1 MPVYANSLS
10 CRLRSL
16 VTYYNRFTIAIRVTR
31 KYNLA
36 SPLVNMQVLLS
47 KPIYPKDNIYLLS

>member
-1 MPVYANSLS
+1 MPVHTNPLN

-16 VTYYNRFTIAIRVTR
+16 IARYNHFTVTIGVTR

-47 KPIYPKDNIYLLS
+47 KLIYPKDNIHLLS

>member
-1 MPVYANSLS
+1 MPVYANPLN

-16 VTYYNRFTIAIRVTR
+16 IARYNRFTITIGVTR

-36 SPLVNMQVLLS
+36 SPLVDMRVLLS
-47 KPIYPKDNIYLLS
+47 KLIHPKDNIYLLS

>member
-1 MPVYANSLS
+1 MPVYANPLN

-16 VTYYNRFTIAIRVTR
+16 IAYCNYFTIAIRVTG

-36 SPLVNMQVLLS
+36 SPLVNMQVLLF
-47 KPIYPKDNIYLLS
+47 KLIYPKDNIYLLS